1 MRAIADA
8 HGLTMLQLACIW
20 NLAHAPVQSVV
31 PTLIQEPGA
40 QAKPIETKVEELA
53 SLPEVTLTPDEFA
66 RIAEIGDNTNCM
78 SLKGANA
85 EHAGDAL
92 PDRWSLNAELEAV
105 AGRWKIDPVRDLAH
119 ARDPAGAVE

>member
-20 NLAHAPVQSVV
+20 NLQHAAVQSVV

-40 QAKPIETKVEELA
+40 GAKRIEAKVDELA
-53 SLPEVTLTPDEFA
+53 TLPEVALTPDEYA
-66 RIAEIGDNTNCM
+66 QIAAIGDNRNCM

-85 EHAGDAL
+85 AHTGDPL

-105 AGRWKIDPVRDLAH
+105 AGRWNINPIKDLAN
-119 ARDPAGAVE
+119 AMDPAEAVK